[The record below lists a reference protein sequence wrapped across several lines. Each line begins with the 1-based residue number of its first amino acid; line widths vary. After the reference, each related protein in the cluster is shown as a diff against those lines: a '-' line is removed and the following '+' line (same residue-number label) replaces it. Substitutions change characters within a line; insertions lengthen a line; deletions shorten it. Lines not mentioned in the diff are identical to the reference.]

1 MVQIYFKYIS
11 VIFFCIFRE
20 KKTIISDILFATN
33 NHCGP
38 KDIIV
43 TDVLN
48 PGTFLLKLFTNLL
61 SLNKGN
67 NDDDII

>member
-11 VIFFCIFRE
+11 VIFFCIFHE
-20 KKTIISDILFATN
+20 KKTISDILFATN

-43 TDVLN
+43 IDVLN
-48 PGTFLLKLFTNLL
+48 PGTFFSN
-61 SLNKGN
+61 SSQIN